1 MGNAFEQHRFLIRLA
16 EVVVDADGHGAV
28 AVFIT
33 GTRGNHDDWQT
44 FESRAGA
51 HIFGNFETVHARHF
65 DIEQHQIRDL
75 ILPNVAV
82 AELIDYQASAFDL
95 DTPPWYL
102 GRVMWRERQIPLLS
116 FESAC
121 GQKIV
126 IGERAR
132 IVILNALGGLPELKF
147 IALLVQGIPRSYKL
161 DSQLSYVDVPLCALE
176 QAAVQV
182 GDQVAKVP
190 DLLGL
195 EKLLVEAGLV
205 H

>member
-1 MGNAFEQHRFLIRLA
+1 MLEHRTSNLTGLMLPLA
-16 EVVVDADGHGAV
+16 D
-28 AVFIT
+28 
-33 GTRGNHDDWQT
+33 
-44 FESRAGA
+44 
-51 HIFGNFETVHARHF
+51 RH
-65 DIEQHQIRDL
+65 L

-82 AELIDYQASAFDL
+82 AELIDYQPGTFDL

-102 GRVMWRERQIPLLS
+102 GRVRWRDRQIPMLS

-126 IGERAR
+126 MGERVR
-132 IVILNALGGLPELKF
+132 IVILNALGGRPELKF
-147 IALLVQGIPRSYKL
+147 IALLVQGIPRSCKL

-190 DLLGL
+190 DLLAL
-195 EKLLVEAGLV
+195 EGLLVEAGLV
-205 H
+205 

>member
-1 MGNAFEQHRFLIRLA
+1 MLEHRTSNLTGLLLPLA
-16 EVVVDADGHGAV
+16 D
-28 AVFIT
+28 
-33 GTRGNHDDWQT
+33 RN
-44 FESRAGA
+44 
-51 HIFGNFETVHARHF
+51 
-65 DIEQHQIRDL
+65 L

-82 AELIDYQASAFDL
+82 AELIDYQPSAFDL

-102 GRVMWRERQIPLLS
+102 GRVMWRNRQIPLLS

-126 IGERAR
+126 FGERAR
-132 IVILNALGGLPELKF
+132 IVILNALGGRPDLKF

-161 DSQLSYVDVPLCALE
+161 DSQLSYVDVPLCSLE

-182 GDQVAKVP
+182 GEQVAKVP
-190 DLLGL
+190 NLLAL
-195 EKLLVEAGLV
+195 EALLVSAGLA